1 MNTFRTKE
9 LWFSLIILAFLMSG
23 IMTGCG
29 KKLRPGGTVSVITPD
44 FFGLGEDIA
53 LQLSSNLLNS
63 EIYKKH
69 IIMTSVVN
77 LDDLYETSGFGRT
90 LTESLATRLFHHG
103 FGILEVRKS
112 AELLIKNN
120 TGELM
125 LTRDARL
132 IATEYPAAAVV
143 VGTYSLTPKTVIVNV
158 RLLDCV
164 TQEIVS
170 VAGIEIQRTQSINA
184 LLADSHLADTEL
196 SAYER

>member
-1 MNTFRTKE
+1 MNTIRTKG
-9 LWFSLIILAFLMSG
+9 LWIRVILLAFLMAG
-23 IMTGCG
+23 IMTGCTP
-29 KKLRPGGTVSVITPD
+29 KNRPGGTVSIITPD
-44 FFGLGEDIA
+44 FFGIGEDLA
-53 LQLSSNLLNS
+53 LKLSSNILNS

-103 FGILEVRKS
+103 FGIVEVRKS
-112 AELLIKNN
+112 TELLIKNN

-184 LLADSHLADTEL
+184 LLAGSHLADTGL

>member
-1 MNTFRTKE
+1 MNTFSTKG
-9 LWFSLIILAFLMSG
+9 LWFCVILLAFLMSG
-23 IMTGCG
+23 TMTGCG
-29 KKLRPGGTVSVITPD
+29 TKNRPGGTVSVITPD
-44 FFGLGEDIA
+44 FFGIGENLA

-90 LTESLATRLFHHG
+90 LTESLATRLFHCG
-103 FGILEVRKS
+103 FGIVEVRKS
-112 AELLIKNN
+112 TELLIKNN

-143 VGTYSLTPKTVIVNV
+143 VGTYSLTPKTVIVNI

-170 VAGIEIQRTQSINA
+170 VAGMEIQRTQAINA
-184 LLADSHLADTEL
+184 LITGSHLADTEL

>member
-1 MNTFRTKE
+1 
-9 LWFSLIILAFLMSG
+9 
-23 IMTGCG
+23 
-29 KKLRPGGTVSVITPD
+29 
-44 FFGLGEDIA
+44 
-53 LQLSSNLLNS
+53 
-63 EIYKKH
+63 
-69 IIMTSVVN
+69 MTSVVN

-103 FGILEVRKS
+103 FGIVEVRKS
-112 AELLIKNN
+112 TELLIKNN

-184 LLADSHLADTEL
+184 LLAGSHLADTGL

>member
-1 MNTFRTKE
+1 MNTFRIKE

-29 KKLRPGGTVSVITPD
+29 KKLRPGGTISVITPD

-103 FGILEVRKS
+103 FGIVEVRKS
-112 AELLIKNN
+112 TELLIKNN